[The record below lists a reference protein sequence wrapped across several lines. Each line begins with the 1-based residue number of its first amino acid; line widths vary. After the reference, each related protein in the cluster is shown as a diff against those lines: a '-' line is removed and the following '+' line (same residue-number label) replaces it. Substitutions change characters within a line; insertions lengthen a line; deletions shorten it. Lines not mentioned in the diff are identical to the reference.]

1 MRTTGKAA
9 IIAASILMLTGCVG
23 GDDSSPTATPSLS
36 TSGVVI
42 PGSEHITPAPTE
54 YPDADS
60 GETITPQ
67 PVPTWDAASEAS
79 ALTAAEAVMTAYARP
94 DLSFDDWWAGVQP
107 LLDGQATR
115 DYAYMDPARIPAN
128 QITGPAVLT
137 DTTSAYV
144 AFVDVPTNI
153 GTYRGI
159 LSRTDSGSPGL
170 TSRFIVPDGVN

>member
-23 GDDSSPTATPSLS
+23 DDSSPTPTPSLS

-42 PGSEHITPAPTE
+42 PGSEHITPAPTG

-94 DLSFDDWWAGVQP
+94 DLSFDDWWADVQP
-107 LLDGQATR
+107 LLDDQATR

-153 GTYRGI
+153 GTYRVI
-159 LSRTDSGSPGL
+159 LSRTDAASPWL